1 MRIFKMNGAKAT
13 QLTMILSVIDVV
25 VVFTLLFS
33 CENLPFAGVNTGYAV
48 SPTTATP
55 Q

>member
-13 QLTMILSVIDVV
+13 QLTMILSLIEVV
-25 VVFTLLFS
+25 VAFSLLFS
-33 CENLPFAGVNTGYAV
+33 CPNLPFAGVNSGYAL

-55 Q
+55 E